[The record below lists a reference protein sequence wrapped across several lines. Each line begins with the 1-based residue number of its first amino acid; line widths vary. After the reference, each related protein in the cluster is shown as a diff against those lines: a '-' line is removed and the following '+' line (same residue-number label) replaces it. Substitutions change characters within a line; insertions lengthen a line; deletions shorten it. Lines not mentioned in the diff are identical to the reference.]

1 MYKAY
6 KYLFYRI
13 YSWNL
18 KTWGEGDV
26 PEYTAI
32 LVISLF
38 MGFNLLSIFTF
49 INLMAGYE
57 IFKISEIPKSYII
70 IKYLILIFVNY
81 FILVK
86 GGKYIQIA
94 KEFKKENKE
103 ARRIR
108 TKLMWSYIIFTHLLL
123 ILLGYLF
130 YLRLS

>member
-38 MGFNLLSIFTF
+38 IGFNLLSLFTF
-49 INLMAGYE
+49 MNLMAGYE
-57 IFKISEIPKSYII
+57 IIKISEIPKFYII

-86 GGKYIQIA
+86 GGKYMEIA
-94 KEFKKENKE
+94 KEFKKENE
-103 ARRIR
+103 EERRIR
-108 TKLMWSYIIFTHLLL
+108 TKLMWSYIIGTHAGFFLLLHLLS
-123 ILLGYLF
+123 
-130 YLRLS
+130 LRLS